1 MTVVWCAKI
10 GLLFLNQGL
19 LTLEQKVEPGL
30 AVVFMINLLHL
41 LIKWKIKHQDIKEA
55 LWDVL
60 ASQHGCLVA
69 YGYLL
74 ICMTTRN

>member
-19 LTLEQKVEPGL
+19 RTLEQKVEWGL
-30 AVVFMINLLHL
+30 VVVFMINLLHL

-55 LWDVL
+55 DVL

-69 YGYLL
+69 YCYLL